1 MKVLVACEE
10 SQAVC
15 KAFRQ
20 KGHEAYSCDIQ
31 PCSGGHPEWHIH
43 GDALEILNPKE
54 HPQAAGTWH
63 GGYNRYSAS
72 GIMFATCDRKAHWI
86 ESWDLIIAHPP
97 CTYLSNAGARWL
109 YAGGELNKERYR
121 KGLDGKKFF
130 MAMLNANCPRIAV
143 ENPIP
148 SSIYDLPQYTQIIQ
162 PYQFGEPWSKKTCLW
177 LKGLEP
183 LQPTNIVEDYK
194 PYCSSGSYSG
204 THDPKYKGASRKG
217 GSAKSRSK
225 TFYGIAKAMAEQWG

>member
-15 KAFRQ
+15 KAFRE

-31 PCSGGHPEWHIH
+31 PCSGGHPEWHIMQDVIPLL
-43 GDALEILNPKE
+43 GGRCNFETMGGIE
-54 HPQAAGTWH
+54 HSMDG
-63 GGYNRYSAS
+63 
-72 GIMFATCDRKAHWI
+72 K
-86 ESWDLIIAHPP
+86 WDLIIAHPP

-109 YAGGELNKERYR
+109 YAGGELNAERYR
-121 KGLDGKKFF
+121 KGIEGKKFF
-130 MAMLNANCPRIAV
+130 MAMLNADCHRIAV

-183 LQPTNIVEDYK
+183 LQPTNIVEDYR
-194 PYCSSGSYSG
+194 PYCSSGSYSK
-204 THDPKYKGASRKG
+204 THEPKYKGAGRKG
-217 GSAKSRSK
+217 GRAKSRSK